1 MHTYM
6 YSYAYKVW
14 YISIQ
19 TAERIRPLIL
29 LILCYRSKILND
41 YAIRR
46 LIIHYIHYRNNSI
59 KIEKLYNSIAII
71 V

>member
-1 MHTYM
+1 MHTKYGI
-6 YSYAYKVW
+6 YQYKQQNVLG
-14 YISIQ
+14 
-19 TAERIRPLIL
+19 PLL

-46 LIIHYIHYRNNSI
+46 LIIYYRNSSI